1 MVTAKSR
8 TKKTSTQRGQTQNDA
23 IRLGFFGASGSGKT
37 YRAKQLCKGLKRL
50 VAFDPT
56 PEVDWASE
64 TQDGVFYIDEAIE
77 YIKNHF
83 ESGFRITIVPHFGQ
97 EVKELNSLCLCLI
110 SLQRK
115 FFEHG
120 AKITLVVDEMDL
132 SFNSGIMLKNPRNY
146 FGYLCRRGRHLGVN
160 LLGLSQRINQVD
172 TTFRANLSGVYLF
185 QHTELI
191 DIKQAQQ
198 LIGPAAKDKFLRL
211 QPREYIYKQ
220 GNFQKIY
227 SYTE

>member
-1 MVTAKSR
+1 MVAAKSR
-8 TKKTSTQRGQTQNDA
+8 TKKTSPQRGQAQDA

-50 VAFDPT
+50 VVFDPT
-56 PEVDWASE
+56 PEVDWATE
-64 TQDGVFYIDEAIE
+64 TQDGVFYVDEGIE
-77 YIKNHF
+77 FLKNHF
-83 ESGFRITIVPHFGQ
+83 ESGFRVCIVPRFGKETQ
-97 EVKELNSLCLCLI
+97 ELNSLCLCLI
-110 SLQRK
+110 SLQRQYCD
-115 FFEHG
+115 HG

-132 SFNSGIMLKNPRNY
+132 SFNTGIMLRNPRNY

-191 DIKQAQQ
+191 DIKQA
-198 LIGPAAKDKFLRL
+198 LALLGARAKEKFLNLR
-211 QPREYIYKQ
+211 PREYIYKQ
-220 GNFQKIY
+220 GSFLKTFIY
-227 SYTE
+227 SE

>member
-1 MVTAKSR
+1 MVKKQSR
-8 TKKTSTQRGQTQNDA
+8 ANESGNKIRKTEA

-37 YRAKQLCKGLKRL
+37 YRAKQLVKSLQRL
-50 VAFDPT
+50 VVFDAT
-56 PEVDWASE
+56 PEVDWATE
-64 TQDGVFYIDEAIE
+64 CGDGVYYLDEAKD

-83 ESGFRITIVPHFGQ
+83 EVGFRVCIVPKFGQ
-97 EVKELNSLCLCLI
+97 ETRELNSLCMFLI
-110 SLQRK
+110 ALQRN
-115 FFEHG
+115 FAAHA

-132 SFNSGIMLKNPRNY
+132 SFCSGTMQKNPRNY

-191 DIKQAQQ
+191 DIKQALSLLSKQYHET
-198 LIGPAAKDKFLRL
+198 FLNLRPRDYVYKSGYL
-211 QPREYIYKQ
+211 QKVYK
-220 GNFQKIY
+220 NSVNI
-227 SYTE
+227 

>member
-1 MVTAKSR
+1 MVAAKSR
-8 TKKTSTQRGQTQNDA
+8 TTQTSQKRRQTSDA

-37 YRAKQLCKGLKRL
+37 YRAKQLTRELTRL

-56 PEVDWASE
+56 PEVDWTSE
-64 TQDGVFYIDEAIE
+64 TGDGVFYVDEGIRF
-77 YIKNHF
+77 IQDNF
-83 ESGFRITIVPHFGQ
+83 SRGFRITIVPHFGQ
-97 EVKELNSLCLCLI
+97 EEKELNSLCLCLI
-110 SLQRK
+110 SMQRK

-132 SFNSGIMLKNPRNY
+132 SFRTGIMLKNPRNY

-191 DIKQAQQ
+191 DIKQALA
-198 LIGPAAKDKFLRL
+198 LISIAARERFLNLR
-211 QPREYIYKQ
+211 PREYIYKA

-227 SYTE
+227 SYTQ

>member
-1 MVTAKSR
+1 MVTTKSR
-8 TKKTSTQRGQTQNDA
+8 TKKSSAPRGQAQDA

-37 YRAKQLCKGLKRL
+37 YRAKQLTKSLTRL
-50 VAFDPT
+50 VVFDPT

-64 TQDGVFYIDEAIE
+64 TGDGVFYIDEGIE

-83 ESGFRITIVPHFGQ
+83 DCGFRVCIVPRFGN
-97 EVKELNSLCLCLI
+97 EEKELNSLCLCLI

-115 FFEHG
+115 YFEHG

-132 SFNSGIMLKNPRNY
+132 SFKTGIMLRNPRNY

-191 DIKQAQQ
+191 DLKQAAA
-198 LIGPAAKDKFLRL
+198 LISKQNQEKFFNLR
-211 QPREYIYKQ
+211 PREYIYKA
-220 GNFQKIY
+220 GSFQKIY
-227 SYTE
+227 SYTG

>member
-1 MVTAKSR
+1 MATTKSR
-8 TKKTSTQRGQTQNDA
+8 TTQTSQKRRQTSDA

-37 YRAKQLCKGLKRL
+37 YRAKQLTRELTRL

-64 TQDGVFYIDEAIE
+64 TKDGVFYVDEG
-77 YIKNHF
+77 IKFIQENF
-83 ESGFRITIVPHFGQ
+83 SRGFRITIVPHFGQ
-97 EVKELNSLCLCLI
+97 EEKELNSLCLCLI
-110 SLQRK
+110 SMQRK

-132 SFNSGIMLKNPRNY
+132 SFRTGIMLKNPRNY

-191 DIKQAQQ
+191 DIKQALA
-198 LIGPAAKDKFLRL
+198 LISTAARERFLNLR
-211 QPREYIYKQ
+211 PREYIYKA

-227 SYTE
+227 SYTQ